1 MLREIVIKY
10 LKRKTFLKTFVM
22 PGMRENLCQE
32 NHALWD
38 PEYMIFYPEI
48 LINHDVNGG
57 CNSHHYIL
65 IWGSGRTLEVGFG

>member
-1 MLREIVIKY
+1 
-10 LKRKTFLKTFVM
+10 M

-32 NHALWD
+32 NHAFNEGVPWD

-57 CNSHHYIL
+57 SNSHHYIL
-65 IWGSGRTLEVGFG
+65 IFGPGRTLEVGVG